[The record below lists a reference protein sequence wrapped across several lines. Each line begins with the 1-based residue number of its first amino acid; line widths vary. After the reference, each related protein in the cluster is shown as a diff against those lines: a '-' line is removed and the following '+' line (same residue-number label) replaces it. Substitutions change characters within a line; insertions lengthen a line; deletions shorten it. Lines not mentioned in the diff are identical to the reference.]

1 MKPQTNFETQLI
13 DFYYHFTQTNTAD
26 SFEQRRGRLM
36 SMYLL
41 MCGVILLHL
50 TIVNYIF
57 RSEDMETFREYITQD
72 LASIF
77 IVYIL
82 WVFNRKGYTLW
93 TAISF
98 VSFSIITPVIL
109 FKPKDLETTMVILA
123 LPIMASSFVI
133 TPIASFFYAF
143 LASLGYTISILFYD
157 MFYLYNFTS
166 IITLFGISFAAF
178 ITAWQFNR
186 SLEKNETLLNKLELS
201 YEITLD
207 SWSRALDMRDKETE
221 GHTQRVAELTLRIAK
236 KMNFSNEELTHM
248 RRGALLHDI
257 GKLGVPDSILL
268 KDGPLTDEETRFMR
282 QHTQFAHDL
291 IHPIEYLRPALDIP
305 TTHHE
310 KWDGS
315 GYPRGLKGEQIPLA
329 ARIFAIADVYDALTS
344 DRPYRTAWSK
354 EKAIQYIQEQSGSHF
369 DPQIV
374 PIFLQEIENHE

>member
-1 MKPQTNFETQLI
+1 MKPKTNFETRLI
-13 DFYYHFTQTNTAD
+13 DLYYRFTQTDTTD
-26 SFEQRRGRLM
+26 PLEQRRGRLL

-41 MCGVILLHL
+41 MCGVILIHL
-50 TIVNYIF
+50 TVVNLIF
-57 RSEDMETFREYITQD
+57 RPEDVKAFREYIIQD
-72 LASIF
+72 LASAF
-77 IVYIL
+77 VVYIL

-93 TAISF
+93 TAIIF
-98 VSFSIITPVIL
+98 ISFSIITPV
-109 FKPKDLETTMVILA
+109 FVFTPKDLESTMVILA

-133 TPIASFFYAF
+133 TPTASFFYAF
-143 LASLGYTISILFYD
+143 LASAGYTISILFYD

-178 ITAWQFNR
+178 ITAWQFNK
-186 SLEKNETLLNKLELS
+186 SLEKNETLLNKLEQS

-221 GHTQRVAELTLRIAK
+221 GHTQRVSKLTLRIAQ
-236 KMNFSNEELTHM
+236 KMGFSKEDLTHM

-268 KDGPLTDEETRFMR
+268 KAGPLTDEEVSFMR
-282 QHTQFAHDL
+282 QHTQFAYDL
-291 IHPIEYLRPALDIP
+291 IYPIEYLRPSLDIP

-315 GYPRGLKGEQIPLA
+315 GYPRGLSGEQIPLA
-329 ARIFAIADVYDALTS
+329 ARIFAIVDVYDALTS
-344 DRPYRTAWSK
+344 DRPYRAAWAK
-354 EKAIQYIQEQSGSHF
+354 EKAIQYIREQSGLHF

-374 PIFLQEIENHE
+374 PIFLQEIENS

>member
-1 MKPQTNFETQLI
+1 
-13 DFYYHFTQTNTAD
+13 
-26 SFEQRRGRLM
+26 
-36 SMYLL
+36 
-41 MCGVILLHL
+41 
-50 TIVNYIF
+50 
-57 RSEDMETFREYITQD
+57 
-72 LASIF
+72 
-77 IVYIL
+77 
-82 WVFNRKGYTLW
+82 
-93 TAISF
+93 
-98 VSFSIITPVIL
+98 
-109 FKPKDLETTMVILA
+109 MVILA

-143 LASLGYTISILFYD
+143 LASLGYTASILFYD

-166 IITLFGISFAAF
+166 IITLFGISFASF

-186 SLEKNETLLNKLELS
+186 SLEKNETLLNKLEQS
-201 YEITLD
+201 YEVTLD

-221 GHTQRVAELTLRIAK
+221 GPTQRVSELTLRIAQR
-236 KMNFSNEELTHM
+236 MNFSKEELTHM

-268 KDGPLTDEETRFMR
+268 KAGPLTDDEASFMR
-282 QHTQFAHDL
+282 QHTQFAYDL

-315 GYPRGLKGEQIPLA
+315 GYPRGLKGKQIPLS

-344 DRPYRTAWSK
+344 DRPYRAAWSH
-354 EKAIQYIQEQSGSHF
+354 EKAIQYIREQSGSHF

-374 PIFLQEIENHE
+374 SIFLQEIEDHE

>member
-1 MKPQTNFETQLI
+1 MKSQNNFETRLI
-13 DFYYHFTQTNTAD
+13 DFYYQFTQTDTTD
-26 SFEQRRGRLM
+26 PFEQRRGRLM

-50 TIVNYIF
+50 TIVNFIF
-57 RSEDMETFREYITQD
+57 RSEDMETFREYIVQD

-77 IVYIL
+77 IVYVL

-98 VSFSIITPVIL
+98 VSFSIVTPVIL
-109 FKPKDLETTMVILA
+109 FQPKDLETTMVILA

-133 TPIASFFYAF
+133 TPTASFFYAF

-178 ITAWQFNR
+178 ITSWQFNK
-186 SLEKNETLLNKLELS
+186 SLKKNETLFNELEQS
-201 YEITLD
+201 YETTLD
-207 SWSRALDMRDKETE
+207 SWSRALDLRDKETE

-236 KMNFSNEELTHM
+236 KMNFSKEELIHI

-257 GKLGVPDSILL
+257 GKLGVPDNILL
-268 KDGPLTDEETRFMR
+268 KPGPLTDEEMNFMR
-282 QHTQFAHDL
+282 QHTKFAYEL
-291 IHPIEYLRPALDIP
+291 IHPIEYLRPALSIP

-315 GYPRGLKGEQIPLA
+315 GYPGGLKGDQIPLA
-329 ARIFAIADVYDALTS
+329 ARIFAIVDVYDALTS
-344 DRPYRTAWSK
+344 DRPYRPAWSK
-354 EKAIQYIQEQSGSHF
+354 EKVIQYIRENSGTHF

-374 PIFLQEIENHE
+374 PIFLQEIENT

>member
-1 MKPQTNFETQLI
+1 
-13 DFYYHFTQTNTAD
+13 
-26 SFEQRRGRLM
+26 M

-50 TIVNYIF
+50 TIVNFIF
-57 RSEDMETFREYITQD
+57 RSEDMETFREYIVQD

-77 IVYIL
+77 IVYVL

-98 VSFSIITPVIL
+98 VSFSIVTPVIL
-109 FKPKDLETTMVILA
+109 FQPKDLETTMVILA

-133 TPIASFFYAF
+133 TPTASFFYAF

-178 ITAWQFNR
+178 ITSWQFNK
-186 SLEKNETLLNKLELS
+186 SLKKNETLFNELEQS
-201 YEITLD
+201 YETTLD
-207 SWSRALDMRDKETE
+207 SWSRALDLRDKETE

-236 KMNFSNEELTHM
+236 KMNFSKEELIHI

-257 GKLGVPDSILL
+257 GKLGVPDNILL
-268 KDGPLTDEETRFMR
+268 KPGPLTDEEMNFMR
-282 QHTQFAHDL
+282 QHTKFAYEL
-291 IHPIEYLRPALDIP
+291 IYPIEYLRPALSIP

-315 GYPRGLKGEQIPLA
+315 GYPGGLKGDQIPLA
-329 ARIFAIADVYDALTS
+329 ARIFAIVDVYDALTS
-344 DRPYRTAWSK
+344 DRPYRPAWSK
-354 EKAIQYIQEQSGSHF
+354 EKVIQYIRENSGTHF

-374 PIFLQEIENHE
+374 PIFLQEIENT

>member
-1 MKPQTNFETQLI
+1 MKSQNNFETRLI
-13 DFYYHFTQTNTAD
+13 DFYYQFTQTDTTD
-26 SFEQRRGRLM
+26 PFEQRRGRLM

-50 TIVNYIF
+50 TIVNFIF
-57 RSEDMETFREYITQD
+57 RSEDMETFREYIVQD

-77 IVYIL
+77 IVYVL

-98 VSFSIITPVIL
+98 VSFSIVTPVIL
-109 FKPKDLETTMVILA
+109 FQPKDLETTMVILA

-133 TPIASFFYAF
+133 TPTASFFYAF

-178 ITAWQFNR
+178 ITSWQFNK
-186 SLEKNETLLNKLELS
+186 SLKKNETLFNELEQS
-201 YEITLD
+201 YETTLD
-207 SWSRALDMRDKETE
+207 SWSRALDLRDKETE

-236 KMNFSNEELTHM
+236 KMNFSKEELIHI

-257 GKLGVPDSILL
+257 GKLGVPDNILL
-268 KDGPLTDEETRFMR
+268 KPGPLTDEEMNFMR
-282 QHTQFAHDL
+282 QHTKFAYEL
-291 IHPIEYLRPALDIP
+291 IYPIEYLRPALSIP

-315 GYPRGLKGEQIPLA
+315 GYPGGLKGDQIPLA
-329 ARIFAIADVYDALTS
+329 ARIFAIVDVYDALTS
-344 DRPYRTAWSK
+344 DRPYRPAWSK
-354 EKAIQYIQEQSGSHF
+354 EKVIQYIRENSGTHF

-374 PIFLQEIENHE
+374 PVFLQEIENT

>member
-1 MKPQTNFETQLI
+1 
-13 DFYYHFTQTNTAD
+13 
-26 SFEQRRGRLM
+26 M

-50 TIVNYIF
+50 TAVNFIF
-57 RSEDMETFREYITQD
+57 RAEDMETFKEYIIQD
-72 LASIF
+72 FASMF
-77 IVYIL
+77 VVYII
-82 WVFNRKGYTLW
+82 WVFNRKGYTFW
-93 TAISF
+93 TAIIF
-98 VSFSIITPVIL
+98 ISFSIITPAIL
-109 FKPKDLETTMVILA
+109 FKPDDLEATMVILA

-133 TPIASFFYAF
+133 SPTASFFFAF
-143 LASLGYTISILFYD
+143 LASLGYTLSILFYD

-186 SLEKNETLLNKLELS
+186 SLEKNETLLRELEQS
-201 YEITLD
+201 YETTLD

-221 GHTQRVAELTLRIAK
+221 GHTQRVAELTLQTAQ
-236 KMNFSNEELTHM
+236 KMGFSKEELIHM

-268 KDGPLTDEETRFMR
+268 KPGPLTDEETSFMR
-282 QHTQFAHDL
+282 KHTQFAYEL
-291 IHPIEYLRPALDIP
+291 IYPIEYLRPALDIP

-310 KWDGS
+310 KWDGT

-344 DRPYRTAWSK
+344 DRPYRAAWSK
-354 EKAIQYIQEQSGSHF
+354 EKAIQYIKEQSGSHF

-374 PIFLQEIENHE
+374 PIFLQEIEKL

>member
-1 MKPQTNFETQLI
+1 
-13 DFYYHFTQTNTAD
+13 
-26 SFEQRRGRLM
+26 M

-72 LASIF
+72 LVSIF
-77 IVYIL
+77 IVYVL

-133 TPIASFFYAF
+133 TPVASFFYAF

-178 ITAWQFNR
+178 ITSWQFNK
-186 SLEKNETLLNKLELS
+186 SLKKNETLFNELEQS
-201 YEITLD
+201 YETTLD
-207 SWSRALDMRDKETE
+207 SWSRALDLRDKETE

-236 KMNFSNEELTHM
+236 KMNFSKEELIHI

-257 GKLGVPDSILL
+257 GKLGVPDNILL
-268 KDGPLTDEETRFMR
+268 KPGPLTDEEMNFMR
-282 QHTQFAHDL
+282 QHTKFAYEL
-291 IHPIEYLRPALDIP
+291 IHPIEYLRPALSIP

-315 GYPRGLKGEQIPLA
+315 GYPGGLKGDQIPLA
-329 ARIFAIADVYDALTS
+329 ARIFAIVDVYDALTS
-344 DRPYRTAWSK
+344 DRPYRKAWPK
-354 EKAIQYIQEQSGSHF
+354 QKVIEYILSESGKHF
-369 DPQIV
+369 DPNV
-374 PIFLQEIENHE
+374 VEIFIKEIQNED